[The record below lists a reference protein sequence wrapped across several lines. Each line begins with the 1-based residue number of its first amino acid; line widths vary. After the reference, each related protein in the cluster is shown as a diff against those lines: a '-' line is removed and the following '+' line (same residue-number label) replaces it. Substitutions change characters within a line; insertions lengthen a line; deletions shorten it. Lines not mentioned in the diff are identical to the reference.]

1 MISSEMPE
9 ILAMA
14 DRILVIR
21 RGEFVAELG
30 RGATQED
37 LLRNASEI

>member
-14 DRILVIR
+14 DRILVL
-21 RGEFVAELG
+21 RGGRVTAEFAAAQ
-30 RGATQED
+30 ATQEL
-37 LLRNASEI
+37 LLRSAS